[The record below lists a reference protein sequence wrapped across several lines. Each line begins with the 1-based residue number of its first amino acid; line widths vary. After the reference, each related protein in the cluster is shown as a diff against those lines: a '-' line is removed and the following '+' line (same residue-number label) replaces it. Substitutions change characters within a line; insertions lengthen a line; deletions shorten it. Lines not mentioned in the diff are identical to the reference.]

1 MLLAACLYT
10 PHSARNQRAVITNSP
25 SSSSSRSSRHTHN
38 KEREGGQ
45 HHRHHLSLC
54 MARFFIQRDPL
65 PVTLVRVVTVRVAFT
80 HTHTLGHDR
89 QKKKNRQGMPLLHTW
104 VPPHTHTQG
113 SAVPVAPI
121 LYMYVYTRCK
131 NKTTKK

>member
-25 SSSSSRSSRHTHN
+25 SSSSSRSSRHTQQR
-38 KEREGGQ
+38 ERRGPASSPPPLSVHGSFL
-45 HHRHHLSLC
+45 HPKRPVARDSGPRRHGAGRLHAHS
-54 MARFFIQRDPL
+54 
-65 PVTLVRVVTVRVAFT
+65 
-80 HTHTLGHDR
+80 HTGSR
-89 QKKKNRQGMPLLHTW
+89 QTKKKPARNAAPTHLGA
-104 VPPHTHTQG
+104 PHTHTQG

-131 NKTTKK
+131 NKTTTK